1 MTTYPALSLTET
13 QTLIA
18 LRAFLL
24 SILPAGTEVVRGL
37 DNRVPEPIG
46 ANFVVMTP
54 VLRARLETNV
64 VAFQDNYP
72 VSAGLRTDL
81 QPIRLTVQLDVHGPL
96 AADNTQVI
104 TTLWRSEWATIQ
116 FAASG
121 YDVTPLY
128 AEEPKQLPYLNGE
141 QQVEIRWVIDAVMQT
156 NPTVT
161 TTQDFAASLVAGV
174 IDVDAEYQ
182 P

>member
-1 MTTYPALSLTET
+1 MSASLSLTET
-13 QTLIA
+13 QVLTA
-18 LRAFLL
+18 LRSFLML
-24 SILPAGTEVVRGL
+24 VLPTGTEVVRGL
-37 DNRVPEPIG
+37 DNRVPEPSG
-46 ANFVVMTP
+46 VNFVVMTP
-54 VLRARLETNV
+54 VLRARLETNTTT
-64 VAFQDNYP
+64 FQDNYP

-81 QPIRLTVQLDVHGPL
+81 QPIKLTVQIDVHGPQ
-96 AADNTQVI
+96 AADNTQII

-121 YDVTPLY
+121 YDVVPLY
-128 AEEPKQLPYLNGE
+128 TDEPKQLPYLNGE

-156 NPTVT
+156 NPVVT

-174 IDVDAEYQ
+174 ISVDAEYQ